1 MRDFY
6 SVLGVKRDAGADEI
20 KAAWRSK
27 AKSVHPDQN
36 RDDPHANN
44 RFAEIGRAY
53 EVLKDPAKRNRYD
66 QQRVKV
72 EAMEREQTIM
82 QQRQSAREAAEKA
95 KQAKANAE
103 RILAELAQAEAVKAK
118 ADTAAA
124 QAAQAAKAAQ
134 AHAQK
139 AQAQAQTA
147 QAQSAQAQ
155 AKAQAQAQAQ
165 AQVNAKAQA
174 EQADT
179 AQSQNAKPSQQTQS
193 SGGAGQQDKKAD
205 AASAQSSKAEGPE
218 DLVSRIFGES
228 PESAAAAESLKRD
241 AEAAELNEG
250 SPLRAP
256 SSPLLAPIELISS
269 LVRRIRGVPPPPP
282 EKAPDVFS
290 EAVVAISDL
299 LEQKS
304 VPITLNDGREVRVP
318 LDGVTD
324 GHVVRLKAQG
334 LKFQGMQR
342 GDVAVT
348 IKVMRTEKFLVDAYD
363 IRTVLPITLENAVLG
378 CDVEVEGPEGPDAM
392 VKVTVPAWS
401 NSDQVIRID
410 ALGLPDGAGGRGALL
425 VELRVMLWEKP
436 DEKVTDLMRLMREGL
451 YL

>member
-36 RDDPHANN
+36 RDDPQANN

-103 RILAELAQAEAVKAK
+103 RILAELAQAEAAKAK

-124 QAAQAAKAAQ
+124 HAVQAAKAAQ

-139 AQAQAQTA
+139 AQAQSA
-147 QAQSAQAQ
+147 QAQSAH
-155 AKAQAQAQAQ
+155 AQAQ
-165 AQVNAKAQA
+165 AQA

-179 AQSQNAKPSQQTQS
+179 QPSQPGQQSQA
-193 SGGAGQQDKKAD
+193 AGQQDKKTD
-205 AASAQSSKAEGPE
+205 AAGAQSGRPQGPE

-228 PESAAAAESLKRD
+228 PEAAAAAENLRRD
-241 AEAAELNEG
+241 AEAAELAEG
-250 SPLRAP
+250 TPLRAP

-318 LDGVTD
+318 LDGVTE
-324 GHVVRLKAQG
+324 GHVVRRKAQG

-348 IKVMRTEKFLVDAYD
+348 IKVVRTEKFLVDAYD

-378 CDVEVEGPEGPDAM
+378 CEVEVEGPEGM

-410 ALGLPDGAGGRGALL
+410 ELGLPDGAGGRGALL